1 VSRTAPEEPD
11 RRALGL
17 RVGELLIFDDQE
29 TRLTAID
36 RLEGLHHG
44 GPPSTAAFWSLNRA
58 NGSGLPVWLYAVGD
72 RWIGSFKELTGGI
85 RR

>member
-1 VSRTAPEEPD
+1 MSRTAPEEPD

-44 GPPSTAAFWSLNRA
+44 GSCLYRRVLDYVRA
-58 NGSGLPVWLYAVGD
+58 NGSELPVWL
-72 RWIGSFKELTGGI
+72 
-85 RR
+85 